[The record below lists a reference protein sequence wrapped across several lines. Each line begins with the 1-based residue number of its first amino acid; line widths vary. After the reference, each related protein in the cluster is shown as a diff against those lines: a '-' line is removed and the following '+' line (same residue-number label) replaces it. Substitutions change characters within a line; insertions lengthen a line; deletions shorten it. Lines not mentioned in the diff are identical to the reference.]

1 MLPGLKELSYKERL
15 KKLDLPTLVYRRIR
29 GDMIEVYKILNE
41 RYDQDAEMQL
51 QVNNNN
57 TGGHQKKLYKEQSKT
72 KIRQSQFKLCLADTW
87 NSLPEY
93 VVEAPTIKSF
103 GRRLD
108 KFWTDQAIRLVT
120 DNNHL
125 HSGKT

>member
-1 MLPGLKELSYKERL
+1 
-15 KKLDLPTLVYRRIR
+15 
-29 GDMIEVYKILNE
+29 
-41 RYDQDAEMQL
+41 MQL
-51 QVNNNN
+51 PVNNNITSGN
-57 TGGHQKKLYKEQSKT
+57 QKKLYKEQSKT

-108 KFWTDQAIRLVT
+108 QFWADQPIRFDHESQIITTCTRANLSSE
-120 DNNHL
+120 L
-125 HSGKT
+125 RWPSG